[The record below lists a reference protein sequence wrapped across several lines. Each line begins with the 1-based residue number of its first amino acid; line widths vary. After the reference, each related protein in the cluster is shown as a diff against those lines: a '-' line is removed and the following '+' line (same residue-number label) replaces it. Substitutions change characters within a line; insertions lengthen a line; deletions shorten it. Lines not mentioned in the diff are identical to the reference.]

1 MRQFEMLSSG
11 NHALIKIAQVIAL
24 SDGSI
29 SEKEAQMIQDLPQR
43 LGLPSTTEIAARPLP
58 TLVTLAGQLS
68 SEAERCMAARIAYLV
83 AGVSRNPGDTQDINA
98 DERSAYRELLDC
110 LSLGQ
115 DQLNEIEWS
124 ARLELK
130 QGKNLVQLIGDAL
143 FGEAGWPDP
152 SLMGPEIPGL

>member
-1 MRQFEMLSSG
+1 M
-11 NHALIKIAQVIAL
+11 
-24 SDGSI
+24 
-29 SEKEAQMIQDLPQR
+29 
-43 LGLPSTTEIAARPLP
+43 
-58 TLVTLAGQLS
+58 
-68 SEAERCMAARIAYLV
+68 

-110 LSLGQ
+110 LSLSQ